1 MVEPKKLKL
10 TICTK
15 WKSIKDS
22 LIKISENKCHN
33 TRYVRG
39 NSSICR
45 HEDTQSQHSMLRSH
59 PRLNVLLTLGP
70 EAADQFVAWMGE
82 PSVSN
87 VMIQL
92 SGVQSLHN
100 HLTWLLFPTYHRL
113 SPDMWRIHIFR
124 TISTISPRKE
134 NFRQIVVRLSYCT
147 ELSLSA

>member
-1 MVEPKKLKL
+1 M
-10 TICTK
+10 
-15 WKSIKDS
+15 
-22 LIKISENKCHN
+22 IKISENKCHN
-33 TRYVRG
+33 KRYVRG
-39 NSSICR
+39 NLSICR
-45 HEDTQSQHSMLRSH
+45 LEDTRSQHSMLRSH

>member
-1 MVEPKKLKL
+1 MNL
-10 TICTK
+10 
-15 WKSIKDS
+15 
-22 LIKISENKCHN
+22 
-33 TRYVRG
+33 
-39 NSSICR
+39 SICR
-45 HEDTQSQHSMLRSH
+45 LEDTRSQHSLLKSH
-59 PRLNVLLTLGP
+59 PGLNVLLTLGP

-134 NFRQIVVRLSYCT
+134 NSRQIVVRLSYCT
-147 ELSLSA
+147 ELSLSALCVRKGVKLKIEGH